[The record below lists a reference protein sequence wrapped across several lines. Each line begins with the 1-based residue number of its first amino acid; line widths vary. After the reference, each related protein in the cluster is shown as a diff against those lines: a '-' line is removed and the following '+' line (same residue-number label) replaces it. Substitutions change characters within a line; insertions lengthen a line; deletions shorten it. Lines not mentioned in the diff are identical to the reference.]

1 MEFAIR
7 YSLDT
12 LPFKPRGRVV
22 ALGLFDGIHE
32 GHIAIIRD
40 TVRKAA
46 AAGLTS
52 CVQTFINI
60 PKSETGELTTPEEKL
75 SILSSLGVEE
85 LLVLDYNEVR
95 DMSPEDFIMDCLL
108 VRMGAAQVV
117 VGADYRFGKGA
128 AGDVDLLKSVCSS
141 LDIDVHVH
149 EEMLEDGRKVSST
162 WLKELLLNGEVD
174 KYARFCKGRFF
185 SYTGK
190 VVVGKQMGHLM
201 GFPTANIE
209 IPESKIVIK
218 RGVYASRVTL
228 GKRVLYGVTNVG
240 LRPTLENT
248 TRDVCETYIFDFD
261 EDIYGAVIT
270 VEPVAH
276 IRAETR
282 FDSKEQLMAQVE
294 ADKVSARAIISEVFG
309 E

>member
-1 MEFAIR
+1 MQFTIR

-40 TVRKAA
+40 TVRQAA

-60 PKSETGELTTPEEKL
+60 PKSDGGELTTPSERLEII
-75 SILSSLGVEE
+75 SGLGADE

-95 DMSPEDFIMDCLL
+95 DMSPSEFVSDCLL
-108 VRMGAAQVV
+108 VRMGASRVI
-117 VGADYRFGKGA
+117 VGDDYRFGKGA
-128 AGDVDLLKSVCSS
+128 EGDVAMLQSLCGSVG
-141 LDIDVHVH
+141 IDVDVH
-149 EEMLEDGRKVSST
+149 DAVIDGGSKVSST
-162 WLKELLLNGEVD
+162 RLKQLLINGEPD
-174 KYARFCKGRFF
+174 EYARLCKGRYF

-209 IPESKIVIK
+209 IPESKIVIR

-228 GKRVLYGVTNVG
+228 GKRTLYGVTNVG

-248 TRDVCETYIFDFD
+248 TRDVCETFIFDFN

-270 VEPVAH
+270 VEPVAF
-276 IRAETR
+276 IRPETR

-294 ADKVSARAIISEVFG
+294 ADKVKGREIVREVFG